1 MEELASVFF
10 HSRTQ
15 AHVFHTRVKGTGA
28 LALHLA
34 LETYYTEIVPLIDGL
49 IESYQGMH
57 GLIEYKDVKGV
68 DNNAEKENIINYFTK
83 LCTYLEAARKNEKLQ
98 HSWMQ
103 NDIDNIATLL
113 YSTKY
118 KLTNLG

>member
-98 HSWMQ
+98 HSWIQ

>member
-1 MEELASVFF
+1 MEELASVFL

>member
-34 LETYYTEIVPLIDGL
+34 LESYYTEIVPLIDGL

-68 DNNAEKENIINYFTK
+68 DNNAEKENIITYFTK
-83 LCTYLEAARKNEKLQ
+83 LCTYLEAARKNKKLQ

>member
-1 MEELASVFF
+1 MEELASVFL

-118 KLTNLG
+118 KLINLG

>member
-1 MEELASVFF
+1 MEELASVFL

-15 AHVFHTRVKGTGA
+15 AHVFHTRVRGTGA
-28 LALHLA
+28 LSLHLA
-34 LETYYTEIVPLIDGL
+34 LEGYYTEIIPLIDGL
-49 IESYQGMH
+49 VESYQGMY

-68 DNNAEKENIINYFTK
+68 DNNAEKDNIINYFTK
-83 LCTYLEAARKNEKLQ
+83 LCTYEKLQ

>member
-15 AHVFHTRVKGTGA
+15 AHVFHTRVRGTGA

-34 LETYYTEIVPLIDGL
+34 LENYYTEIVPLIDGL
-49 IESYQGMH
+49 VESYQGMY

-68 DNNAEKENIINYFTK
+68 DNNAEKDNIINYFTK
-83 LCTYLEAARKNEKLQ
+83 LCTYLEAARKDEKLQ

-118 KLTNLG
+118 KLINLG

>member
-1 MEELASVFF
+1 MERIASMFL

-15 AHVFHTRVKGTGA
+15 AHIFHTRVFGQGSFAAHTA
-28 LALHLA
+28 LQ
-34 LETYYTEIVPLIDGL
+34 TYYEGIVPLIDGL

-57 GLIEYKDVKGV
+57 GLIEYKAVSGV
-68 DNNAEKENIINYFTK
+68 DNNAEKQNMVNYFDK
-83 LCTYLEAARKNEKLQ
+83 LCKFLESARKDEKLKY
-98 HSWMQ
+98 SWFQ

-118 KLTNLG
+118 KLINLG

>member
-34 LETYYTEIVPLIDGL
+34 LEGYYTEIVPLIDGL

-118 KLTNLG
+118 KLINLG

>member
-49 IESYQGMH
+49 IESYQGMY

-68 DNNAEKENIINYFTK
+68 DNNAEKDNIINYFTK

>member
-1 MEELASVFF
+1 
-10 HSRTQ
+10 
-15 AHVFHTRVKGTGA
+15 
-28 LALHLA
+28 
-34 LETYYTEIVPLIDGL
+34 LEGYYTEIVPLIDGL
-49 IESYQGMH
+49 IESYQGMY

-68 DNNAEKENIINYFTK
+68 DNNAEKDNIINYFTK
-83 LCTYLEAARKNEKLQ
+83 LCTYLEAARKDKKLQ

>member
-15 AHVFHTRVKGTGA
+15 AHVFHTRVRGTGA

-34 LETYYTEIVPLIDGL
+34 LEEYYTEIVPLIDGL
-49 IESYQGMH
+49 VESYQGMH

-83 LCTYLEAARKNEKLQ
+83 LCTYLEAARKDEKLQ

-118 KLTNLG
+118 KLINLG

>member
-83 LCTYLEAARKNEKLQ
+83 LCTYLEAARKNKKLQ
-98 HSWMQ
+98 YSWMQ

>member
-15 AHVFHTRVKGTGA
+15 AHVFHTRVKGAGA

-34 LETYYTEIVPLIDGL
+34 LEGYYTEIVPLIDGL
-49 IESYQGMH
+49 IESYQGMY

-118 KLTNLG
+118 KLINLG

>member
-83 LCTYLEAARKNEKLQ
+83 LCTYLESARKDEKLQ

>member
-28 LALHLA
+28 LSLHLA
-34 LETYYTEIVPLIDGL
+34 LEGYYTEIVPLIDGL
-49 IESYQGMH
+49 IESYQGMY

-68 DNNAEKENIINYFTK
+68 DNNAEKNNIINYFTK
-83 LCTYLEAARKNEKLQ
+83 LCAYLEAARKDKKLQ

-118 KLTNLG
+118 KLINLG